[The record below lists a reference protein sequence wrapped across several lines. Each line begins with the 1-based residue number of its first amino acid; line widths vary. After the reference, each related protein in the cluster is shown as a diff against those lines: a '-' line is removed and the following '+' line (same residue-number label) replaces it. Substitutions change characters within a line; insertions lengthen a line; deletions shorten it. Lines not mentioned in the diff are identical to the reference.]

1 MSSDTEQEYFSDEIT
16 EDAQI
21 DRLPYSNTLNVMKI
35 TTAVLSDLDA
45 AVDCLAAAFAQDP
58 LTGFLLQT
66 GPGYQDRLKQF
77 FSLLM
82 RARIVLKMPVFVVR
96 DTAGIRGAAMGYS
109 TARPA
114 WPPGITEDWDRFEKT
129 IPALADRIAIYDD
142 IASKSQPPA
151 PHYYLGVIGV
161 DPDLHGLGIGTQLL
175 KSFCDLSA
183 SDPLSS
189 GVYLDTAKPSN
200 VVFYER
206 AGFTETGRGSLG
218 SSTLWCMYL
227 PHGLRTP

>member
-1 MSSDTEQEYFSDEIT
+1 
-16 EDAQI
+16 
-21 DRLPYSNTLNVMKI
+21 MKI

-129 IPALADRIAIYDD
+129 IPALADRIATCDD
-142 IASKSQPPA
+142 IASKSQPLA